1 MISPGR
7 RSGGKMRGGSPAFS
21 ITSAAQVRPRTS
33 SSDVVEALVISA
45 PGTPVSQ
52 YASRSGISS
61 TLAACAT
68 MGVAASWSIVVNGSC
83 WMPVTAYSSAAGS
96 TACTRGGTPAVRASR

>member
-1 MISPGR
+1 MTGSGEPGPFSSVTGPMISPGR

-21 ITSAAQVRPRTS
+21 ITSVAQAWARTS

-52 YASRSGISS
+52 YASRSGMSS
-61 TLAACAT
+61 MVAACGSV
-68 MGVAASWSIVVNGSC
+68 GVAAS
-83 WMPVTAYSSAAGS
+83 
-96 TACTRGGTPAVRASR
+96 

>member
-1 MISPGR
+1 
-7 RSGGKMRGGSPAFS
+7 MRGGSPAFP
-21 ITSAAQVRPRTS
+21 ITSVAQAWARTS

-61 TLAACAT
+61 RVAACGS
-68 MGVAASWSIVVNGSC
+68 MGVAASW
-83 WMPVTAYSSAAGS
+83 
-96 TACTRGGTPAVRASR
+96 